1 MPKFKRHIKVET
13 RLVDGQA
20 IEVWTDDGKDIL
32 DAKTGTRLLLHVK
45 VDQDGNIRLFDAS
58 EEGTAKPALVIP
70 VNGPF
75 HEDGRPQLVPD
86 AMLNEAI
93 DAFADKLPLWQE
105 LLPEQL
111 SRQIVYHPYGPPCL
125 VEAPPGVPFRKSCP
139 GKPDD
144 FREARTKDFGD
155 GTEMHEYNGR
165 YNGTPFMAHE
175 ITTYNGLV
183 LARYVEYDQPQYI
196 DFLDT
201 NAAITELDDVLIV
214 DSEYKADEAV
224 CVTTVTTNSNQTYYF
239 GAEGVIAQR

>member
-1 MPKFKRHIKVET
+1 MPEKLKRHIKVEM

-32 DAKTGTRLLLHVK
+32 DAKTGNKLVLHIK
-45 VDQDGNIRLFDAS
+45 ADQEGNIRLFDAS
-58 EEGTAKPALVIP
+58 EEGTTKPALVIP

-111 SRQIVYHPYGPPCL
+111 SRQLVYHPNGPPCL
-125 VEAPPGVPFRKSCP
+125 VEAAPGEPFRRTRP

-144 FREARTKDFGD
+144 FREARTKDYGD

-183 LARYVEYDQPQYI
+183 LARYVEYDQPQPI
-196 DFLDT
+196 DFIDS

-214 DSEYKADEAV
+214 DSEYRTTDGV
-224 CVTTVTTNSNQTYYF
+224 YVTAVTTNSKRTYYF
-239 GAEGVIAQR
+239 DAGGTLPD